1 MKNPTIQCKNVTK
14 YFGQGR
20 TRFDVLKK
28 VSFSVYEREL
38 VLLMGPSGS
47 GKSTLLSIIG
57 GILHQDSGECLVL
70 DTSINDLPHEQKTSF
85 RGEHVGFLFQSFNLI
100 PTISNI
106 ENASLPLLL
115 NGSTQENAFKKA
127 EHELEQMGLKEQMF
141 RKPTVLS
148 GGEQQRVA
156 IVRSYIH
163 RPKIILCDEPTSYL
177 DLERGT
183 KVMKLLQDIK
193 NSNNCTVIVVTHD
206 PRILHFAD
214 RILNIEDGV
223 LKEKESFD

>member
-115 NGSTQENAFKKA
+115 NGLAQENAFKKA

>member
-115 NGSTQENAFKKA
+115 NGLAQENAFKKA

-183 KVMKLLQDIK
+183 KVMKLLQEIK
-193 NSNNCTVIVVTHD
+193 NQNHCTVIVVTHD

-223 LKEKESFD
+223 LKEKEFFD